1 MTLIPLPIDS
11 FIPEIIENLKISNA
25 IILQASPGAGK
36 STRVPKSLVAVTD
49 KVILVLEPR
58 RLAARLCAER
68 VAMESGEKCGE
79 TIGFQVRYAKQ
90 ESNKTKIK
98 YITEGIFLRLFLS
111 DPMLSNIGCVVID
124 EFHERHIHTDVTL
137 MLVKQLQQSTRPDL
151 KLVVMS
157 ATLEM
162 KDLSNY
168 LPSAKVFMCPGIT
181 YPVDVQYLSMI
192 DQNRSLETKV
202 YFAVEEVLSSR
213 GEALSSRGLTAGST
227 PHTGHILVF
236 LPGAFEIRK
245 SAEILSDL
253 KKKHDIVIYELRADT
268 PFDQQ
273 QKIFEP
279 SQQTKIILSTNVAET
294 SITIDKVT
302 AVIDSGL
309 AKIAT
314 YAGWSGL
321 SRLEVKPISQA
332 SCIQRG
338 GRAGRTQSGI
348 AKRLFSQFDFGSRPK
363 FETPEIQRLDLTQTL
378 LELKNVQT
386 LSAMPILDL
395 PWFDPPSKNNIE
407 SACALLQNL
416 DAFDKENDLTEVGK
430 EISKFPLHPRL
441 SRILY
446 EAKKRGVLPQSLFV
460 VSLISEG
467 MIFFRNSEPPD
478 ISHSDIKYQLDVLKL
493 ILKQEEISYAKKK
506 LVDLSQVKK
515 VEALSRY
522 LCELTRSS
530 FQDCFRD
537 ISDENLTVILLSS
550 FSDRVCK
557 KRHDDLLNKKKDFVE
572 VNLCLGGGA
581 FLSKFSM
588 VQDDDVFIAV
598 EAEQTIVSSAK
609 TQIRICHGVTSDLL
623 LKYCPNWISEK
634 QEIFWDSERK
644 IVRSVV
650 QNLYGKMILS
660 EKQNFSFSKEF
671 EGILKKE
678 LAASWPKPFDDDL
691 PLQFLKIRKKLAEKE
706 GYSLEIP
713 SFEEEDFEFLLY
725 HISDGKKSF
734 SEILS
739 HTLEHYISDLID
751 PSQLG
756 ILNSLFPTQWT
767 FGKGKKV
774 KIHYEEGK
782 APFISARLQD
792 FFGMVQTPKICNQK
806 VSLVVQLLA
815 PNMQVIQVTNDLVGF
830 WKRDYPQVKKELSR
844 RYPRHK
850 WPDDPMLPMT

>member
-90 ESNKTKIK
+90 EGNKTKIK

-137 MLVKQLQQSTRPDL
+137 MLVKQLQQSIRPDL

-168 LPSAKVFMCPGIT
+168 LPSAKVFVCPGIS
-181 YPVDVQYLSMI
+181 YPVDVQYLGMI

-213 GEALSSRGLTAGST
+213 SLAAESI
-227 PHTGHILVF
+227 PHAGHILVF

-245 SAEILSDL
+245 SSEILSDL
-253 KKKHDIVIYELRADT
+253 KKKYDIVIYELRADT

-279 SQQTKIILSTNVAET
+279 SKQTKIILSTNVAET

-321 SRLEVKPISQA
+321 SRLEIKAISQA
-332 SCIQRG
+332 SCIQRA

-348 AKRLFSQFDFGSRPK
+348 AKRLFSQFDFESRPK
-363 FETPEIQRLDLTQTL
+363 FEMPEIQRLDLTQTL
-378 LELKNVQT
+378 LELKNVPT
-386 LSAMPILDL
+386 LSVVPILDL

-416 DAFDKENDLTEVGK
+416 GAFDAENNLTEIGK

-446 EAKKRGVLPQSLFV
+446 EAKERDVLPQSFFV

-493 ILKQEEISYAKKK
+493 ILKQAEISYAKKK

-522 LCELTRSS
+522 LCDLTKSS
-530 FQDCFRD
+530 FHDCFCD
-537 ISDENLTVILLSS
+537 ISDEDLTVILLSS

-557 KRHDDLLNKKKDFVE
+557 KRHDNLINKRKDFVE

-588 VQDDDVFIAV
+588 VQDDDIFVAL
-598 EAEQTIVSSAK
+598 EAEQTIGASAK
-609 TQIRICHGVTSDLL
+609 TQIRICHSVNPDLL
-623 LKYCPNWISEK
+623 LKCCPNWITEK
-634 QEIFWDSERK
+634 KEVFWDSDRRM
-644 IVRSVV
+644 VRSVD
-650 QNLYGKMILS
+650 QILYGKITLS
-660 EKQNFSFSKEF
+660 EKQNLNVSKEF
-671 EGILKKE
+671 EEMLKKQ

-706 GYSLEIP
+706 GFSLEIP
-713 SFEEEDFEFLLY
+713 AFEEDEFELLLY
-725 HISDGKKSF
+725 HISEKKKSF
-734 SEILS
+734 SEILNR
-739 HTLEHYISDLID
+739 TLEQYMSDLID
-751 PSQLG
+751 SSQLG
-756 ILNSLFPTQWT
+756 ILNSLFPTHLT

-782 APFISARLQD
+782 APFISTRLQD
-792 FFGMVQTPKICNQK
+792 LFGMVQTPKICNQR
-806 VSLVVQLLA
+806 VSLVVHLLA

-850 WPDDPMLPMT
+850 WPDDPMLPIDIK